1 MTRWLFPLSA
11 SLLSAIFAYFLGQ
24 QYLERKKPHQLVWLI
39 SFLIFAFAAFAE
51 FYSEVWG
58 WNAGLYRW
66 YYVAAASLVAFMAAG
81 TVYLF
86 SRRAGHIFVSVL
98 VLVTLVML
106 YRALTAQINVGAFVP
121 GVTVAGRAMPG
132 SVRIFSPLLTVPSS
146 LILIFGAIIS
156 WLKAGTGYNLLIAAG
171 TLIIAGSGSAAR
183 FGATEFL
190 YLGEMLGLAVIF
202 AGFMKSREVIRA
214 GDKTKRS
221 KV

>member
-1 MTRWLFPLSA
+1 MDRWLFPLLA

-24 QYLERKKPHQLVWLI
+24 QYRERKKPHQLTWLV
-39 SFLIFAFAAFAE
+39 SFLVFSFAAFAE

-58 WNAGLYRW
+58 WNAGLYRF

-86 SRRAGHIFVSVL
+86 SRRAGHLFVGAV

-106 YRALTAQINVGAFVP
+106 YRSLTAPINVGAFVP
-121 GVTVAGRAMPG
+121 GVTVAGKAMPN

-156 WLKAGTGYNLLIAAG
+156 WAKAGAWYNLLIAAG

-183 FGATEFL
+183 FGVPRFL

-214 GDKTKRS
+214 RDGARQGKA
-221 KV
+221 